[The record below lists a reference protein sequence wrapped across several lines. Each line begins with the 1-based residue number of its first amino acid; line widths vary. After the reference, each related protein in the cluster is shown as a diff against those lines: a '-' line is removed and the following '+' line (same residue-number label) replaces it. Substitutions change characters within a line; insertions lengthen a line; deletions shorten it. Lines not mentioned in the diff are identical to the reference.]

1 MKTFKLI
8 LLSLIS
14 ISIIAQELDEE
25 FLESL
30 PDDVRKDIQERN
42 QQKVDGTAETYRPYV
57 YSSKL
62 AKAETFLKLK
72 DRLESDLLELERRIS
87 SDDPIDIS
95 QDLKLYGSDFFNTFQ
110 TSFMPINEPNPD
122 SGYMLDVGD
131 VLEIQLVGSNEYI
144 EELPINSDGSISMP
158 DIGRV
163 VIAGLSLNDASQ
175 LIKSKV
181 KSTFIGT
188 EAFVSLTEIRDVN
201 ILVTGNAEC

>member
-95 QDLKLYGSDFFNTFQ
+95 QDLKLYGSDFFNT
-110 TSFMPINEPNPD
+110 
-122 SGYMLDVGD
+122 LL
-131 VLEIQLVGSNEYI
+131 LEAV
-144 EELPINSDGSISMP
+144 
-158 DIGRV
+158 
-163 VIAGLSLNDASQ
+163 
-175 LIKSKV
+175 
-181 KSTFIGT
+181 
-188 EAFVSLTEIRDVN
+188 
-201 ILVTGNAEC
+201 